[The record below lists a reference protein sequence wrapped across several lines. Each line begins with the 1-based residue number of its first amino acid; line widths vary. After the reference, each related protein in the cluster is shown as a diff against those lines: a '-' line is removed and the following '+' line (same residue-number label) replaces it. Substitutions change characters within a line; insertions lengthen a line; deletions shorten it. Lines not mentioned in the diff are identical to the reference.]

1 MPIRAK
7 YENFSLSLS
16 EKHAQNYK
24 KKKTGM
30 VTTYRIADFV
40 NYKLLIYVL

>member
-1 MPIRAK
+1 MRIFQ
-7 YENFSLSLS
+7 YLSATNMLRII
-16 EKHAQNYK
+16 K

-40 NYKLLIYVL
+40 NNKLLIYVL